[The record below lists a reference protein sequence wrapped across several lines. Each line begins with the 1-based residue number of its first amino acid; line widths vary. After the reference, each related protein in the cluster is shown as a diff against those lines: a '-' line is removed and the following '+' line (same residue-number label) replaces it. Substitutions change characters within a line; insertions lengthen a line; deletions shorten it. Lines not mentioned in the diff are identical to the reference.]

1 MLDGHNYK
9 HILIFMTKHTV
20 PLLLSALLCS
30 AALARAEVPTLLIEA
45 RPVSVS
51 QPAEATVEAVRQAT
65 LAAQVAGRV
74 MELNVDAGD
83 RVTRGDVL
91 LRIDAA
97 EASQAVAGAEAGVAQ
112 AEAGRI
118 KARSDYERA
127 RSLFERKFVSQSA
140 LDQARSALDAANAQV
155 RSAQAGRGQ
164 ASTVVGY
171 TRIVSPLSGLV
182 AARHVDA
189 GEMAQPGTPLLTVYD
204 PAAMRAVAD
213 VSQQRMTALGKAP
226 LRASVEL
233 PGSGRWVEAAAVTV
247 LPAADAR
254 THTVQVRVDLP
265 PATLGV
271 VPGSYARVHFLSG
284 ESARLV
290 VPSTAVLR
298 RGELTAVYVADGKGG
313 FSLRQLRLGE
323 RVDAEDGVEVLAG
336 LRSGETIALDPVQAG
351 IAAST
356 ASRP

>member
-1 MLDGHNYK
+1 
-9 HILIFMTKHTV
+9 MTKLTA

-45 RPVSVS
+45 RPISFS

-74 MELNVDAGD
+74 VELNVDAGD
-83 RVTRGDVL
+83 HVTRGEVL

-118 KARSDYERA
+118 KARSDYERT
-127 RSLFERKFVSQSA
+127 RSLFERKFVSKSA
-140 LDQARSALDAANAQV
+140 LDQARAALDAADAQV

-171 TRIVSPLSGLV
+171 TRVVSPLTGVV
-182 AARHVDA
+182 AARHVEA
-189 GEMAQPGTPLLTVYD
+189 GEMAQPGTQLLTVYD
-204 PAAMRAVAD
+204 PAALRAVAD
-213 VSQQRMTALGKAP
+213 VSQQRLTSLGKLP

-233 PGSGRWVEAAAVTV
+233 PDAGRWVEAAAVTV

-265 PATLGV
+265 AATSGV

-284 ESARLV
+284 ERARLV
-290 VPSTAVLR
+290 VPATAILR
-298 RGELTAVYVADGKGG
+298 RGELTAVYVADGQGG

-323 RVDAEDGVEVLAG
+323 SVGSAEGIEVLAG